1 MNKANNGL
9 PRISVGR
16 RTRADDVA
24 DLLTELIESGEFAV
38 GSQLPSEKELAERF
52 GVGRPSVRQA
62 LFYLQQQGS
71 VQIASGTRA
80 RVARPSFDFM
90 NEQVIALVK
99 RTASTP
105 EGQKHMEMARL
116 LFEPGVALQAAMVA
130 TDEDIADFKR
140 RLDANIA
147 AAGNHPLFVRTDVNF
162 HYKLTEITRNPV
174 FLAVHEV
181 MRDWLIDQRTNTIAL
196 VGVDQV
202 SIRDHTAIYEAV
214 AAREPMRAFHEMTSH
229 LRLISEFYQE
239 AKRISDSVFRNMV
252 ADVTKRVGNEM
263 QQLWKTGHAPG
274 PSGVTAPPP
283 KKRKRT

>member
-1 MNKANNGL
+1 MSKANNGL

-38 GSQLPSEKELAERF
+38 GSQLPSEKDLAERF

-80 RVARPSFDFM
+80 RVAQPSFDFM

-105 EGQKHMEMARL
+105 EGQRHMEMARL

-147 AAGNHPLFVRTDVNF
+147 AQGNHPLFVRTDVDF

-252 ADVTKRVGNEM
+252 ADVTKRVGDEM
-263 QQLWKTGHAPG
+263 QQLWKTGHPTGAAS
-274 PSGVTAPPP
+274 PSVAP
-283 KKRKRT
+283 KKRKRDA

>member
-1 MNKANNGL
+1 MNTANNGL

-62 LFYLQQQGS
+62 LFFLQQQGS

-90 NEQVIALVK
+90 NEQAIAMVK

-130 TDEDIADFKR
+130 TDEDIIDFKR
-140 RLDANIA
+140 RLDANVA
-147 AAGNHPLFVRTDVNF
+147 AAGNIPLFVRT
-162 HYKLTEITRNPV
+162 I
-174 FLAVHEV
+174 HEV
-181 MRDWLIDQRTNTIAL
+181 MRDWLIDQRTNTSAL

-239 AKRISDSVFRNMV
+239 AKRISDTVFRNMV
-252 ADVTKRVGNEM
+252 TDVTKRVEVEM
-263 QQLWKTGHAPG
+263 QQLWKTSHTAQGAAKAAPAA
-274 PSGVTAPPP
+274 T
-283 KKRKRT
+283 KRKRGA